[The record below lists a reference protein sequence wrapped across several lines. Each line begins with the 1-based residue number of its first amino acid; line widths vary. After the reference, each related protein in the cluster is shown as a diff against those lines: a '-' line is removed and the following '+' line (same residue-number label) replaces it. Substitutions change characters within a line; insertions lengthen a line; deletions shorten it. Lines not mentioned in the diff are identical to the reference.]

1 MGTLFDYVAWRGD
14 LTFSQAPFNEVDSL
28 IFALLSYVDYK
39 GTVSEMHDSE
49 PISLQAAAN
58 NFFARNPDPKKV
70 SIGLIVPKE
79 IVQLLK
85 VAKGSRR
92 FRRVGMT
99 GYVNEID
106 LEAQMQFSAV
116 TFCLETGDRVVAFR
130 GTDDT
135 IVGWKEDFNMSF
147 MDVVPAQRRAAEYL
161 NSVANSTQGNLYVT
175 GHSKGGNLAVYAA
188 VHTDCATKKR
198 LVGVW
203 NHDGPGFRDS
213 ILNDP
218 DYLDI
223 KPQIKTLLPQ
233 SSLVGILLEHEEDYT
248 VIKSRQKGFLQ
259 HNGLSWDVMGS
270 SFVRVKEISAESK
283 RTDKTLKKWIES
295 MTLEQREQLG
305 EAFYRILS
313 SDNALTLTDLVSIK
327 NRWLVRGLQ
336 MDEEVTKVLKQ
347 TVPLLIKAG
356 LSQKGKQS

>member
-28 IFALLSYVDYK
+28 IFALLSYVEYK
-39 GTVSEMHDSE
+39 GVVSEAHDGE
-49 PISLQAAAN
+49 TISLQAAAN

-70 SIGLIVPKE
+70 SIGLIVPRE
-79 IVQLLK
+79 IVQLLR
-85 VAKGSRR
+85 VAKGSKR

-99 GYVNEID
+99 GYVNQID
-106 LEAQMQFSAV
+106 LDAQMQFSAV
-116 TFCLETGDRVVAFR
+116 TFCLETGERVVAFR

-135 IVGWKEDFNMSF
+135 IIGWKEDFNMSF
-147 MDVVPAQRRAAEYL
+147 MDVVPAQRRALEYL
-161 NSVANSTQGNLYVT
+161 NEAAKVSDGNLYMT
-175 GHSKGGNLAVYAA
+175 GHSKGGNLSVYAA
-188 VHTDCATKKR
+188 MHADAAIKKR

-213 ILNDP
+213 VLNDP
-218 DYLDI
+218 KYLEI

-248 VIKSRQKGFLQ
+248 VVKSRQVGFLQ
-259 HNGLSWDVMGS
+259 HNGLSWDVLGS
-270 SFVRVKEISAESK
+270 SFVRVKDISAESK
-283 RTDKTLKKWIES
+283 RADKTLKKWIES

-305 EAFYRILS
+305 EALYRILS

-327 NRWLVRGLQ
+327 NRWILRGLQ
-336 MDEEVTKVLKQ
+336 MDDDVAKVLKQ
-347 TVPLLIKAG
+347 TIPLLIKASI
-356 LSQKGKQS
+356 SQKNK